1 MIIYTLKKL
10 GISTPY
16 QKADKIPFRTEMEK
30 SMLICASV
38 GFILTHVKRKEFSP
52 TLSFIFAFHM
62 DSSENLALP
71 VPVKQSSYI
80 STG

>member
-1 MIIYTLKKL
+1 MLIYKKL
-10 GISTPY
+10 GISASY
-16 QKADKIPFRTEMEK
+16 QNADKIHFGTEMEK

-38 GFILTHVKRKEFSP
+38 VFIVTHMKRKEFSP

-62 DSSENLALP
+62 DNSENLALP
-71 VPVKQSSYI
+71 VPIKQSTYI